1 MTNIIE
7 EKPVSNIPDF
17 IKEVLD
23 FKSDENCTTYFR
35 GESEDFEATALQPSI
50 YRKANHLKNE
60 HHIYREMQRFND
72 YEFTEDKS
80 TVDKLSRMQHY
91 LLPTRLIDLSE
102 DALTALYFAVEART
116 KCEDAVVYV
125 VAIENKKIKYYDSD
139 TVSVI
144 ANLAKSP
151 LGSSHDKD
159 VKSKYA
165 IAKDAKNASERR
177 DRISNYNE
185 CESTK
190 FLLHDIKEDKG
201 YFSNLIDPKHI
212 FSIQFVKPKL
222 TNTRIYG
229 QKGAFLLFGLNIDNV
244 EKHIPIIEYN
254 NKKPYLLD
262 NVLIQHPIKKIL
274 KIKINC
280 SINLEELRKIGITKP
295 YIYTGLDKISE
306 HLKDIYK

>member
-17 IKEVLD
+17 IRLILEFNV
-23 FKSDENCTTYFR
+23 DENCTTYFR
-35 GESEDFEATALQPSI
+35 GEPADFESTALQPSI
-50 YRKANHLKNE
+50 YRKLDHLKNE

-72 YEFTEDKS
+72 YEFSEDKS
-80 TVDKLSRMQHY
+80 TIDRLSRMQHY

-102 DALTALYFAVEART
+102 DALTALYFAVETRT

-125 VAIENKKIKYYDSD
+125 IAIENEKIKYYDSD

-151 LGSSHDKD
+151 LDNTD
-159 VKSKYA
+159 FPEKSKRF
-165 IAKDAKNASERR
+165 IAQDAKNTMLK
-177 DRISNYNE
+177 SNAIEEYKN
-185 CESTK
+185 CKSTD

-201 YFSNLIDPKHI
+201 YFSHIINPKHI

-244 EKHIPIIEYN
+244 EKRIPIIEYN
-254 NKKPYLLD
+254 NKQPYLLD

-274 KIKINC
+274 KIKINRT
-280 SINLEELRKIGITKP
+280 INLEELRKIGITKP

>member
-1 MTNIIE
+1 MTSAIK
-7 EKPVSNIPDF
+7 EKSVSNIPDF
-17 IKEVLD
+17 IREVLD
-23 FKSDENCTTYFR
+23 FESDENCTTYFR
-35 GESEDFEATALQPSI
+35 GEPENFEATALQPSI

-60 HHIYREMQRFND
+60 NHIYREMQRFND

-125 VAIENKKIKYYDSD
+125 VAIENEKIKYYDSD

-144 ANLAKSP
+144 ANLAKLP
-151 LGSSHDKD
+151 LDNAD
-159 VKSKYA
+159 IPEKSKRL
-165 IAKDAKNASERR
+165 IAQDAKNT
-177 DRISNYNE
+177 ILKSNAIDEYKNFK
-185 CESTK
+185 STD

-201 YFSNLIDPKHI
+201 YFSNIIDPRHI
-212 FSIQFVKPKL
+212 FSVQFVKPKL

-229 QKGAFLLFGLNIDNV
+229 QKGAFLLFGLNIDDV
-244 EKHIPIIEYN
+244 EKHIPIIEY
-254 NKKPYLLD
+254 KDKCPFLLD
-262 NVLIQHPIKKIL
+262 NILIQHPIKKIL

-280 SINLEELRKIGITKP
+280 SVDLKELKKIGITKP
-295 YIYTGLDKISE
+295 YIYTGMDKISE
-306 HLKDIYK
+306 HLRDVYK

>member
-1 MTNIIE
+1 MYYLIHKSLFENSRIIAFFE
-7 EKPVSNIPDF
+7 F
-17 IKEVLD
+17 IKSSKGVG
-23 FKSDENCTTYFR
+23 TVMTYKPNYNLILGSQDKHSFID
-35 GESEDFEATALQPSI
+35 ST
-50 YRKANHLKNE
+50 KNPPK
-60 HHIYREMQRFND
+60 
-72 YEFTEDKS
+72 FTEKI
-80 TVDKLSRMQHY
+80 V
-91 LLPTRLIDLSE
+91 ISE